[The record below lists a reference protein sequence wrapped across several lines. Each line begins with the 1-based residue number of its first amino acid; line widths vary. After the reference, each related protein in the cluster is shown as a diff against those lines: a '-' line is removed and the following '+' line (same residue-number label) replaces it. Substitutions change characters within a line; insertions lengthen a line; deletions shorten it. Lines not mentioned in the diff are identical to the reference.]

1 MPSFLSPLPVN
12 LVTFAALMT
21 VIFLLGRHRISG
33 TIRIFLRGTAVLVVV
48 ILVAH
53 FFSAGEISFL
63 DRLISS
69 LRKWLE
75 L

>member
-1 MPSFLSPLPVN
+1 MPFSLPSLPVN
-12 LVTFAALMT
+12 LVTFAALMV
-21 VIFLLGRHRISG
+21 VIFLLGRHKISG
-33 TIRIFLRGTAVLVVV
+33 TIRIFLRGAAVLVAV

-53 FFSAGEISFL
+53 FFFAGEISFL

-69 LRKWLE
+69 LKKWLE